1 MKFTDYCLSSE
12 GAGVILATSSDEIHP
27 PENIIDGRSETFWTT
42 TGMFPQEFIISFH
55 KCVTISKLKIQCYL
69 VQRLRIEKSI
79 SKDPVDF
86 EQCIEKELQCK
97 DGELQIEDFSFPEI
111 QATYLRIIILS
122 AFDAFVSVHRV
133 IAEGLSQESSNSIF

>member
-69 VQRLRIEKSI
+69 
-79 SKDPVDF
+79 
-86 EQCIEKELQCK
+86 ELQCK